1 MALKKE
7 LDKKTKGKSKVVLL
21 CTFPVLLVGA
31 ITGIIFNHFNSNNKN
46 VAKSDEKEYQ
56 YDYEYDS
63 NWEEVLKYT
72 EEQREK
78 YKNINCECG

>member
-1 MALKKE
+1 MYFSNLI
-7 LDKKTKGKSKVVLL
+7 SRNNHR
-21 CTFPVLLVGA
+21 C
-31 ITGIIFNHFNSNNKN
+31 NSHFNSNNKSIT
-46 VAKSDEKEYQ
+46 KSDEKEYQ